1 MTKSELIKALAKR
14 YSNLP
19 IERINIV
26 VNTIFEQLSVA
37 LENGQ
42 RIELRGFGTFSVRKR
57 ASRIAR
63 NPKTNE
69 VIKIGD
75 RNVPYFRMGKE
86 FRDRINSEGNA

>member
-1 MTKSELIKALAKR
+1 MTRSELIKALTKR
-14 YSNLP
+14 YANLP
-19 IERINIV
+19 LERINLV
-26 VNTIFEQLSVA
+26 VNTIFEQLSLA

-42 RIELRGFGTFSVRKR
+42 RIELRGFGSFSVRKR
-57 ASRIAR
+57 SSREAR

-86 FRDRINSEGNA
+86 FRESLNNEGKL